1 MMMMVILV
9 LMMMVH
15 PSIVDQVVGGG
26 STVNGMLYVRGDRED
41 YDAWERRGNPGKEKD
56 NLSDD
61 KSQDGRFWYSLSF
74 YSENWLN
81 HVYQPWHNWGWNDP
95 PSKYF

>member
-1 MMMMVILV
+1 MMMMVILLL

-74 YSENWLN
+74 YSEN
-81 HVYQPWHNWGWNDP
+81 
-95 PSKYF
+95 

>member
-1 MMMMVILV
+1 MTMMMMVIL
-9 LMMMVH
+9 LLLLMVH

-56 NLSDD
+56 NISED
-61 KSQDGRFWYSLSF
+61 KSQGGRFW
-74 YSENWLN
+74 
-81 HVYQPWHNWGWNDP
+81 
-95 PSKYF
+95 

>member
-1 MMMMVILV
+1 MMMMVILLL

-41 YDAWERRGNPGKEKD
+41 FDAWERRGNPGKEKD
-56 NLSDD
+56 KAKKMADFGILC
-61 KSQDGRFWYSLSF
+61 L
-74 YSENWLN
+74 LL
-81 HVYQPWHNWGWNDP
+81 
-95 PSKYF
+95 

>member
-1 MMMMVILV
+1 MMMMVICV
-9 LMMMVH
+9 MMMMVH
-15 PSIVDQVVGGG
+15 PSIIDQVVGGG

-61 KSQDGRFWYSLSF
+61 NSQDGRFWYSWSF
-74 YSENWLN
+74 YSE
-81 HVYQPWHNWGWNDP
+81 D
-95 PSKYF
+95 

>member
-1 MMMMVILV
+1 MMMMVILL
-9 LMMMVH
+9 LMMMMVQ

-41 YDAWERRGNPGKEKD
+41 FDAWERRGNPGKEKD

-74 YSENWLN
+74 YSEN
-81 HVYQPWHNWGWNDP
+81 
-95 PSKYF
+95 